1 MDKNKDP
8 MDQIIIED
16 LLNEA
21 EKIDEEITGANM
33 PKMPEDVKARIKGRL
48 DKQIEAYEKERI
60 YAQLPEEDK
69 KALELGRKML
79 EQEEAE
85 KAETKSSGEV
95 VVYRKKKL
103 RVFIA
108 VAAVALLVLAM
119 GITSVGGPKRVIEM
133 MRVMISGREV
143 VRVDTEEDNY
153 VVTNEDE
160 EAAYQELKD
169 MFGVDPVKPQHWPEG
184 TAFVMAEVDR
194 ELLTA
199 VFIYEYKG
207 EHISYHIS
215 SQYTD
220 SSWGIDVEDKITNN
234 YCIEQKEVEIE
245 IREYE
250 SRDSGIKSYSAKYSH
265 KGLEYLLAGVM
276 EKEDFEFLIKNLK
289 FF

>member
-21 EKIDEEITGANM
+21 EKIDEEIAGAGM

-95 VVYRKKKL
+95 VVYHKKKL

-119 GITSVGGPKRVIEM
+119 GITSVGGPQRVIEM

-153 VVTNEDE
+153 IVTNEDE

-184 TAFVMAEVDR
+184 TAFVTSNIDKR
-194 ELLTA
+194 LLNA
-199 VFIYEYKG
+199 VLVYEYNG
-207 EHISYHIS
+207 ENIIYYISAGFTNS
-215 SQYTD
+215 SLGMD
-220 SSWGIDVEDKITNN
+220 IEDKITDN
-234 YCIEQKEVEIE
+234 YYIDSKAGKIE

-250 SRDSGIKSYSAKYSH
+250 TEDSKTKRYSASYSMKSLDYFLI
-265 KGLEYLLAGVM
+265 GTM
-276 EKEDFEFLIKNLK
+276 EKEDFEILIKNLK